1 MSASSHAAVVGSR
14 AYRER
19 LGALPAAFDATL
31 VPEPDNKYFLHAI
44 AVHGPGGKIGYVAPE
59 AARSRYEAIKSAAA
73 AGAVSCPGRRA
84 SGDRTAQGAIEVF
97 VDLSRFPI
105 SE

>member
-1 MSASSHAAVVGSR
+1 MSASSHVAVVGSR

-19 LGALPAAFDATL
+19 LGGLPDTFEATL

-44 AVHGPGGKIGYVAPE
+44 AVHGPGGKIGYLAPE
-59 AARSRYEAIKSAAA
+59 ARSRFEAITRAAA
-73 AGAVSCPGRRA
+73 AGATSCSARRA
-84 SGDRTAQGAIEVF
+84 RGDRTGQGAIEVF
-97 VDLSRFPI
+97 ADLSRFPI